1 VFVVLATSA
10 VHPKLG
16 LLLVKRESNRD
27 ELALVVAVAVVDRHH
42 DARITNLHLGPST
55 LSDRV
60 DAKQTITPVQGENG
74 KEVQKE
80 GRCGGGRVGRGR
92 DDGELHREHL
102 TTGGHPGSRD
112 DLVPERGDV
121 LDGLIIHQVCGAF
134 DLDDGLVCAD
144 GVMAVLEV
152 EAESKMGSVL
162 EKDVTNGAVND
173 VIDKWG
179 FARDIRLFERRKIV
193 VTDVVDE
200 GGHGEA
206 NCV

>member
-1 VFVVLATSA
+1 MLKKHNV
-10 VHPKLG
+10 
-16 LLLVKRESNRD
+16 
-27 ELALVVAVAVVDRHH
+27 
-42 DARITNLHLGPST
+42 
-55 LSDRV
+55 
-60 DAKQTITPVQGENG
+60 
-74 KEVQKE
+74 
-80 GRCGGGRVGRGR
+80 RGR

-152 EAESKMGSVL
+152 EAECKMGSVL
-162 EKDVTNGAVND
+162 EKDVANGAVND

-179 FARDIRLFERRKIV
+179 LNKVWAVSFSDGVNMYEYRLRARCSPPREKEDRCNGRGRR
-193 VTDVVDE
+193 
-200 GGHGEA
+200 GQSWRG
-206 NCV
+206 